1 VKRWL
6 PRRVDKFETLMGVLG
21 ALFLAIAV
29 GSVALSIYLGVTFTA
44 PDENFRG
51 GSGMT
56 RVLKGIG
63 ILMFAAL
70 AVASFGVA
78 DSLLGHHLSRILR
91 RRRQRRAA
99 RR

>member
-1 VKRWL
+1 MRRLL

-21 ALFLAIAV
+21 VLFLAIAL
-29 GSVALSIYLGVTFTA
+29 GSVMLSVYLGVTFSA
-44 PDENFRG
+44 PDEGFRG

-63 ILMFAAL
+63 ILMFGAL
-70 AVASFGVA
+70 GVASFGVA
-78 DSLLGHHLSRILR
+78 DALLGHHLSRILR
-91 RRRQRRAA
+91 RVRRRRAA